1 MRTDLLIEKKFVGNE
16 DQVKLKCFKK
26 TKNTDDIKIV
36 VFYCPNVT
44 NSSLQKKL
52 QKICLNALFPII
64 ISGFPNMCVSL
75 MQHQGTSTQ
84 ARQAKGV

>member
-16 DQVKLKCFKK
+16 DQMKLKCLKK

-44 NSSLQKKL
+44 NSSQKL

-75 MQHQGTSTQ
+75 MQQQGTSTQ